1 MLLFELKLLLLVE
14 CRHLLDFLHRRRV
27 DIFDLLLDQGF
38 FGEAGL
44 SGSLGALLGLE
55 LLLQRSVLL
64 GYTFVLLALAGLLA
78 VFVGTRVLLFV
89 PALAACTRL

>member
-1 MLLFELKLLLLVE
+1 MLLLKLKLLLLVE
-14 CRHLLDFLHRRRV
+14 GRHLLDLLHRCRV

-44 SGSLGALLGLE
+44 RGSLGALLCLE
-55 LLLQRSVLL
+55 LLLERSVLL
-64 GYTFVLLALAGLLA
+64 SDTFVLLTLARLFA

-89 PALAACTRL
+89 PALAARTRL